1 MSVHGHRVERLAEQ
15 IHEDVAEMVAGELKD
30 PRIGLATVT
39 RVELSPDL
47 RHARLLVSVMGDE
60 EAKAESVEGLSS
72 AAGYVRRELGRRLG
86 LRHTPEVLFVL
97 DRGLEEQEKVEN
109 LLKESKRSVGP

>member
-15 IHEDVAEMVAGELKD
+15 IHEDVAEMVEGELKD

-47 RHARLLVSVMGDE
+47 RHARVLVSVLGDE
-60 EAKAESVEGLSS
+60 EAKSQTLEGLSS

-109 LLKESKRSVGP
+109 LLKQAQRNS